1 MSPRDAKSL
10 LEQFKLGRVKADA
23 VLNAFQAAPVAD
35 LGFASVDLHR
45 ELRKG
50 FPEVIYGQGKT
61 PAQVVKIAAKIV
73 EGNGRVLITRITADH
88 ARALRRRFRRAVYH
102 ELARCVTIEQNP
114 LVRRAGY
121 ISIVAAGTSDLA
133 VAEEA
138 GVTAEFM
145 GNEVRRI
152 YDVGVSG
159 LHRLLRRLP
168 EIQGANVVI
177 AVAGM
182 EAALPTVIGGL
193 IAKPMIGVPTSVGYG
208 AHLGGA
214 TALLGM
220 LNSCASGLTVVNID
234 NGFGAGFAAS
244 SINALAAGEL

>member
-1 MSPRDAKSL
+1 MSPREAKQLLARFKAGEIDAESAL
-10 LEQFKLGRVKADA
+10 AS
-23 VLNAFQAAPVAD
+23 FQSAPVAD

-50 FPEVIYGQGKT
+50 FPEVIYGRGKT
-61 PAQVVKIAAKIV
+61 PIQVVKIAAKIV
-73 EGNGRVLITRITADH
+73 EANGRVLVTRIDESH
-88 ARALRRRFRRAVYH
+88 ARALRKRFPKARHH
-102 ELARCVTIEQNP
+102 EAARCATIEKNP
-114 LVRRAGY
+114 LPKRPGY
-121 ISIVAAGTSDLA
+121 IAVVAAGTSDLP

-138 GVTAEFM
+138 CVTAEFM

-159 LHRLLRRLP
+159 LHRIIRRLS
-168 EIQGANVVI
+168 EIQSANVVI

-193 IAKPMIGVPTSVGYG
+193 IAKPLIGVPTSVGYG
-208 AHLGGA
+208 THFGGV

-234 NGFGAGFAAS
+234 NGFGAAYAAN
-244 SINALAAGEL
+244 SINALAAGE